1 VLATIHITFFHFF
14 TFFKNNQYENI
25 FIFFTFYIISI
36 IFYYYS
42 NKKIHYHTNF
52 FFTFYTFCF
61 ILYHF
66 SLNLKLTTTILLRRN
81 TCQTSPIFV
90 ESQILVVDKNDF
102 QSQQKHLVRRI
113 PFTLLILMLPC
124 SYCSRKK
131 KNMQRKERNY
141 CQI

>member
-1 VLATIHITFFHFF
+1 L
-14 TFFKNNQYENI
+14 
-25 FIFFTFYIISI
+25 I
-36 IFYYYS
+36 IFYYYL
-42 NKKIHYHTNF
+42 NKKIHCHTNF
-52 FFTFYTFCF
+52 FLLFYTFFYF
-61 ILYHF
+61 ISRHH
-66 SLNLKLTTTILLRRN
+66 SLPSLKLIKTFFFFFYKKNITTTILLRRN

-90 ESQILVVDKNDF
+90 EPQILVVDKNDF

-113 PFTLLILMLPC
+113 HFTLLILMLPC